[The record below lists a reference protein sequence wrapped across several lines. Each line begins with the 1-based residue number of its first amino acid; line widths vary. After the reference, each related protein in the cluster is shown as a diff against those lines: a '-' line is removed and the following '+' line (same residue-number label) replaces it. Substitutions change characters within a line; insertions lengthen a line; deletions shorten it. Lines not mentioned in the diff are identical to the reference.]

1 MNLLSIILQQRQR
14 QVIRTKSVEFM
25 PFWLSFFLT
34 ISAVAWFF
42 YGLLLKDLFVAV
54 ITVHTHIFNFFVLF
68 AFNQLTR
75 DSFIIS

>member
-1 MNLLSIILQQRQR
+1 
-14 QVIRTKSVEFM
+14 M

-54 ITVHTHIFNFFVLF
+54 ITVHTHLQLFFLF
-68 AFNQLTR
+68 AFNHLAR
-75 DSFIIS
+75 ASFISRLAKVV

>member
-1 MNLLSIILQQRQR
+1 M
-14 QVIRTKSVEFM
+14 IRTKSVEFM

-54 ITVHTHIFNFFVLF
+54 ITVHLQLFFFSL
-68 AFNQLTR
+68 L
-75 DSFIIS
+75 IISLVLAL

>member
-1 MNLLSIILQQRQR
+1 M
-14 QVIRTKSVEFM
+14 IRTKSVEFM

-75 DSFIIS
+75 DIFIIS